1 MRKLV
6 LVMGNLEWVNI
17 LKAEEIRKRD
27 VRYIGTDVIE
37 DVDIYEDCVTGE
49 FLGYEYMEG
58 LK

>member
-27 VRYIGTDVIE
+27 VRYIGTDYVE
-37 DVDIYEDCVTGE
+37 DVDIFEECATGK
-49 FLGYEYMEG
+49 FFGMEG
-58 LK
+58 